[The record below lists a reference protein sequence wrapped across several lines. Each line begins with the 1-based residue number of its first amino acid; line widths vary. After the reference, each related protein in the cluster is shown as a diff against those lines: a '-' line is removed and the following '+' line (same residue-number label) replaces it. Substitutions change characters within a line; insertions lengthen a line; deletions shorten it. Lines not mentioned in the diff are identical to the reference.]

1 MTKLL
6 ISGDWHANKGHAKN
20 VFKYAQEVGASSIIQ
35 VGDFG
40 HAFSLTQF
48 KGTGG
53 KIECEFTHYVAKLVK
68 EFGIKCLWL
77 PGNHENYEF
86 LQNTLDDLT
95 PQNDGTYELYPG
107 LFYIP
112 RGTKL
117 EYDGVSFLCCGGAVS
132 VDKKS
137 RVPFVS
143 WWKEEAIT
151 QKDIDK
157 CAGIGKV
164 DVLLT
169 HDLPLEVTVIDRHL
183 DPYWGEE
190 AARGTYQNRVA
201 VSEILKTSGAKLHL
215 HGHLHFAY
223 SQVVRVDHHPV
234 KVIGL
239 DRDTKPMHDNTYLLN
254 TEQFKSTLS
263 AWNYVPS

>member
-6 ISGDWHANKGHAKN
+6 IVGDLHAEKNDAKR
-20 VFKYAQEVGASSIIQ
+20 VFKYAQEVGADLVIQ

-40 HAFSLTQF
+40 MAFSITQY

-53 KIECEFTHYVAKLVK
+53 KIECEFTHYVSELVK
-68 EFGIKCLWL
+68 DFGIPLMWFD
-77 PGNHENYEF
+77 GNHSNFEF
-86 LQNTLDDLT
+86 LQATLDKLT
-95 PQNDGTYELYPG
+95 PETDGTYELYPN

-117 EYDGVSFLCCGGAVS
+117 EFDGIKFLICGGAVS
-132 VDKKS
+132 VDKKT
-137 RVPFVS
+137 RINFIS

-151 QKDIDK
+151 QADIDK
-157 CAGIGKV
+157 CAEAGKV

-201 VSEILKTSGAKLHL
+201 ISEILKASGARLHL
-215 HGHLHFAY
+215 HGHLHFSY
-223 SQVVRVDHHPV
+223 SEVIKIPHPV

-239 DRDTKPMHDNTYLLN
+239 DKGDRPMHDCTFLFN
-254 TEQFKSTLS
+254 TEQFR
-263 AWNYVPS
+263 V